1 MTDDL
6 KSKLSE
12 NTQDGDT
19 SMVENQDQASLE
31 SEPRG
36 EGNQNEEQPAKT
48 TSVPV
53 DPLAETERQ
62 RDEYR
67 EQLLRK
73 TAALM
78 AWNERYRSI
87 QN

>member
-1 MTDDL
+1 MTNDL

-12 NTQDGDT
+12 DTQDGDT
-19 SMVENQDQASLE
+19 SMVENQGQASLE

-36 EGNQNEEQPAKT
+36 DETQDEEQTAKT

-53 DPLAETERQ
+53 DPLAESERQ

-67 EQLLRK
+67 E
-73 TAALM
+73 
-78 AWNERYRSI
+78 
-87 QN
+87 

>member
-36 EGNQNEEQPAKT
+36 EGNQNEEQTAKT
-48 TSVPV
+48 TRVPV
-53 DPLAETERQ
+53 DPLAETECQ

-67 EQLLRK
+67 GHRL
-73 TAALM
+73 
-78 AWNERYRSI
+78 
-87 QN
+87 